1 MSGHGLQLGAF
12 LTSNLKSAYS
22 RCEAVLVLLLEP
34 QGGHG
39 TKQEWARGPQGS
51 LCSHLITRQAAS
63 FPEVIGNLRVSF
75 LFFFFKVW
83 QKMVLS

>member
-1 MSGHGLQLGAF
+1 MSGHGLGAGWELL

-22 RCEAVLVLLLEP
+22 PGCEAVLVFTLEP

-51 LCSHLITRQAAS
+51 LCSHSSLGKQALFS
-63 FPEVIGNLRVSF
+63 QKLCETEGFFS
-75 LFFFFKVW
+75 FFFFF
-83 QKMVLS
+83 